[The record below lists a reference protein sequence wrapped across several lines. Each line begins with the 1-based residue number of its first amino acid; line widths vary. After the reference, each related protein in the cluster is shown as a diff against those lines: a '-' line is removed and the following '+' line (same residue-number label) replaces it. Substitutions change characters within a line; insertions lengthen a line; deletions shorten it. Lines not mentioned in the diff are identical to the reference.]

1 VRKPA
6 HLYVSDKLHE
16 VIDQLFEARNKV
28 EKYLTRRELE
38 AYDQELAQ
46 HLKHNFLADKLK
58 REIYKDY
65 NEL

>member
-1 VRKPA
+1 
-6 HLYVSDKLHE
+6 LHE

-38 AYDQELAQ
+38 AYDQDLAQ
-46 HLKHNFLADKLK
+46 HLKHESLANKLK